1 MTFFVLKPKENSM
14 IKFIYLLPFL
24 LFSFALDAQENINLN
39 TEKTMTIEIW
49 SDVVCPFCYIGKRKL
64 ETALNQFEH
73 KDKVKIVWKSYL
85 LDPDTEENIN
95 KDAYTYLAER
105 KGQTREWSVQAHQYV
120 TQMAKEVGLNY
131 DFDKVKMTS
140 SKKAHRLIQL
150 AKKYD
155 KGNAIEEAL
164 FNAYFI
170 EGKLIS
176 DIPTLI
182 ALGEGVGLDKKIIE
196 QTLNS
201 EDFTTEM
208 NNDIKAAETIGV
220 SGVPFFVFDRK
231 YAISGAQDT
240 KLFWE
245 TLQKTFSEK

>member
-1 MTFFVLKPKENSM
+1 MLKYV
-14 IKFIYLLPFL
+14 YLLPFL
-24 LFSFALDAQENINLN
+24 LLTFALEAQEKTNSN
-39 TEKTMTIEIW
+39 TDKTMTIEIW

-105 KGQTREWSVQAHQYV
+105 KGQTRDWSVQAHQYV

-150 AKKYD
+150 AKKHG
-155 KGNAIEEAL
+155 KGNEIEEAL

-182 ALGEGVGLDKKIIE
+182 ALGETVGLDKKLVE
-196 QTLNS
+196 QSLNS
-201 EDFTTEM
+201 ADFTTEM
-208 NNDIKAAETIGV
+208 DNDIKAAEAIGV
-220 SGVPFFVFDRK
+220 SGVPFFVFDGK
-231 YAISGAQDT
+231 YAISGAQDA
-240 KLFWE
+240 KLFLE
-245 TLQKTFSEK
+245 TLEKTFSEK